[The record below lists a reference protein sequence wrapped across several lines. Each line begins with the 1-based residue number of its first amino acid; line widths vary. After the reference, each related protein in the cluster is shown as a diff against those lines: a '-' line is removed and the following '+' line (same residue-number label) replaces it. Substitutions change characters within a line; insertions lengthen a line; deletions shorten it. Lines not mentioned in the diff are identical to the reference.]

1 MAEASY
7 RVVSGDD
14 SDIHDEP
21 HIEGR
26 RLTVRFLKEL
36 VEDDGTDPK
45 AVADRYDLDLAA
57 VYHALAYYH
66 ENPDEMARVQRDRRA
81 TIDAARADAITGP
94 EDIIR

>member
-7 RVVSGDD
+7 RVVSGED

-26 RLTVRFLKEL
+26 RITVRFLREL

-66 ENPDEMARVQRDRRA
+66 EHPDEMARVERVRRR
-81 TIDAARADAITGP
+81 TIEEARVDAITGP
-94 EDIIR
+94 DDIEQ